1 MSLTKVTYSMIEG
14 AQFNVLDY
22 GADNT
27 GVADSAAAIQSAI
40 SAAAAVV
47 GGSIGAVVYF
57 PTGTYAIGTRLVLP
71 NRVGLQGA
79 NGRGTTI
86 KPHSSFADSY
96 MFHAFNGTSS
106 MFGSWMRDIYINA
119 TGKNMTALVWS
130 QAWQESCGMERVTML
145 IDGTTLYG
153 LLCTDGY
160 GGASYLRCS
169 DCEIFH
175 LGTAVGRAGVQVN
188 QISLTGGFIF
198 HWDGGSITGGV
209 ASQLSAGIRMDN
221 DTLCADVYHC
231 EYVDTM
237 VEMKGVGGLSANTL
251 TGSFNNIVDIIT
263 LTSTFTGS
271 VSLRNIIPNGATGNI
286 VTDATPTALNIA
298 TTNVSILPS
307 YDRLFSGFSA
317 YVSAQIPNVTGNGT
331 EYTIPFNTE
340 IYDYQNEYVTSTGVF
355 TAKRAGKY
363 LFEAAVKITASIGN
377 LIYVMRVNTS
387 NRDYILFRG
396 NTDSLRD
403 SGNSFTITGSAIA
416 DMDVGDVAR
425 VTVLMTGLGADT
437 ADIEPDETKFQ
448 GQWLTR

>member
-1 MSLTKVTYSMIEG
+1 MALTKATYSMIEG

-27 GVADSAAAIQSAI
+27 GAADSAAAIQSAI
-40 SAAAAVV
+40 NAAAAAV

-57 PTGTYAIGTRLVLP
+57 PTGTYAIGTRLTLP

-86 KPHSSFADSY
+86 KPHASFADSY
-96 MFHAFNGTSS
+96 MFHAVNGTSS

-130 QAWQESCGMERVTML
+130 QAWQETCGMERVTML

-175 LGTAVGRAGVQVN
+175 LGTAAGRAGVQVN

-209 ASQLSAGIRMDN
+209 SSQLLAGIRMEN

-237 VEMKGVGGLSANTL
+237 IEMKGVGGLSANTL
-251 TGSFNNIVDIIT
+251 TGSFNTVVDMVT
-263 LTSTFTGS
+263 LASTFTGDI
-271 VSLRNIIPNGATGNI
+271 SLRNMIPNGTTGNI
-286 VTDATPTALNIA
+286 VKDNTLSARDITA
-298 TTNVSILPS
+298 VSTGLLPS
-307 YDRLFSGFSA
+307 YDRDFSGFSA

-331 EYTIPFNTE
+331 EYTIVFDTE
-340 IYDYQNEYVTSTGVF
+340 IYDYKSEFSTSSGFFV
-355 TAKRAGKY
+355 AKRAGKY
-363 LFEAAVKITASIGN
+363 LLDA
-377 LIYVMRVNTS
+377 YVRATLGAGVTNFVLRIATS
-387 NRDYILFRG
+387 NRDYFLFRG
-396 NTDSLRD
+396 DTDSIRD
-403 SGNSFTITGSAIA
+403 SSNTVTIGGSIIA
-416 DMDVGDVAR
+416 DMDPGDSAR
-425 VTVLMTGLGADT
+425 VTLLVTGLGTDT
-437 ADIEPDETKFQ
+437 VDIEPNETKFQ
-448 GQWLTR
+448 GNWITR